1 MTLPP
6 DSAHLT
12 DEELAAYVDRGL
24 DGADR
29 TRMERHLVDC
39 DDCRAVV
46 AAAGRA
52 LEAPLPNRRRRVVWI
67 GGAAL
72 AAAAAITLAVIPRGP
87 EPFGAGADG
96 ARSSPGQ
103 GEDGARFAARG
114 PAGGA
119 VVLPDTLAF
128 AWEDQGDGT
137 VYQLTIS
144 DERGAV
150 AWTERT
156 EDTSVALPAAVGV
169 TLVPGQAYYWRVEA
183 LFSDLRTATTD
194 SRLFIVGAR

>member
-24 DGADR
+24 DRAER
-29 TRMERHLVDC
+29 ARAERHLVDC
-39 DDCRAVV
+39 DDCRAIV
-46 AAAGRA
+46 AEVGRTLA
-52 LEAPLPNRRRRVVWI
+52 VPLPGRRRRVVWI
-67 GGAAL
+67 GGVAL
-72 AAAAAITLAVIPRGP
+72 AAAAAITLAVLPRGP
-87 EPFGAGADG
+87 EPLGTGADS
-96 ARSSPGQ
+96 ARAPGGN
-103 GEDGARFAARG
+103 GEDVARFAART
-114 PAGGA
+114 PASGA
-119 VVLPDTLAF
+119 TVVPDTLSF
-128 AWEDQGDGT
+128 AWESQGDGT

-150 AWTERT
+150 AWTHRT
-156 EDTSVALPAAVGV
+156 ESTSVMLPAAVGV

-183 LFSDLRTATTD
+183 LLPDLRTATTD